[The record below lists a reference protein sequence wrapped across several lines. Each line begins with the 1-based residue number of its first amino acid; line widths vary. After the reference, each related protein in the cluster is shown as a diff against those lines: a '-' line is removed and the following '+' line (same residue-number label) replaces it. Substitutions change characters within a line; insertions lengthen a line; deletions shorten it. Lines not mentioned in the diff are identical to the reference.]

1 MTQCAAASKRG
12 EPVAA
17 TRRQAMQETATP
29 CRLRERA
36 VGIRG
41 DILHAADVIIILIIP
56 SWNDLSSCRL
66 DHWWKMQHCRC
77 TVVPFAILPSPDS

>member
-1 MTQCAAASKRG
+1 MTQCAAASKSG
-12 EPVAA
+12 EAMTA

-41 DILHAADVIIILIIP
+41 VMSPQSAKAAPHVYIARRRRD
-56 SWNDLSSCRL
+56 N
-66 DHWWKMQHCRC
+66 H
-77 TVVPFAILPSPDS
+77 PDNLLLERR